1 MNYQIR
7 SATPDDHDFIYAL
20 KTESVRPYVEKIW
33 GWDEAFQRED
43 FDNDFTSIEQFYVI
57 EIDNTFAGY
66 MQYFFEDAYLV
77 TAEIHLPPACR
88 GKGVGSDIL
97 RGLQKTCINQD
108 KKIRL
113 GCFCENLRAKALYRK
128 LGFVQIGQTD
138 THFLLEYPG

>member
-77 TAEIHLPPACR
+77 IAEIHLIALKSSF
-88 GKGVGSDIL
+88 GQAHL
-97 RGLQKTCINQD
+97 RPYTETK
-108 KKIRL
+108 
-113 GCFCENLRAKALYRK
+113 
-128 LGFVQIGQTD
+128 
-138 THFLLEYPG
+138 